1 VVPDKVVA
9 LTVHEQA
16 ALAAHLRERELIE
29 CPEHNRRPSFN
40 DRQLAAAVEYLR
52 GRMKGK

>member
-1 VVPDKVVA
+1 MVPDKVVA